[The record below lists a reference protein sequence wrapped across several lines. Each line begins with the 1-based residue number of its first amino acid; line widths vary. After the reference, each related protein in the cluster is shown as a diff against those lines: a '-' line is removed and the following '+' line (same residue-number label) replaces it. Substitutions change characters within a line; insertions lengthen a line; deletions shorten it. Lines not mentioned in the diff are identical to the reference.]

1 MSKPSTKPAHPPYSK
16 MIVEAIAALKDRK
29 GSSRQALVKY
39 IKGNYTG
46 IGDNCSS
53 NVNKKLKV
61 LKEEGIVKEGSGGPY
76 KFALTDAGKAKPKPK
91 PKPAVKKPAPKKAKK
106 SDKKASAK
114 KPTAKKPTA
123 KKASDKKSTPKK
135 AGTAKK
141 GKTPTKK
148 SKPKSPAK
156 KAGKKPTPKKTGKKP
171 AAKKSQKK

>member
-1 MSKPSTKPAHPPYSK
+1 MLKPSTKPAHPPYSK

-91 PKPAVKKPAPKKAKK
+91 PKPKPAVKKPAPKKAKK

-114 KPTAKKPTA
+114 KPTAKK
-123 KKASDKKSTPKK
+123 ASDKKKSTPKK

-141 GKTPTKK
+141 VKTPTKK

>member
-16 MIVEAIAALKDRK
+16 MIVEAIAGLKQRE

-46 IGDNCSS
+46 IGDNCNT

-61 LKEEGIVKEGSGGPY
+61 LKENGIVKEGKGGPF
-76 KFALTDAGKAKPKPK
+76 KFALTDAGKAKPQAKK

-114 KPTAKKPTA
+114 KPAA
-123 KKASDKKSTPKK
+123 KKASDKKKSTPKK

-141 GKTPTKK
+141 VKTPTKK

>member
-16 MIVEAIAALKDRK
+16 MIVEAIAGLKQRE

-46 IGDNCSS
+46 IGDNCNT

-61 LKEEGIVKEGSGGPY
+61 LKENGIVKEGKGGPF
-76 KFALTDAGKAKPKPK
+76 KFALTDAGKAKK

-114 KPTAKKPTA
+114 KPAA
-123 KKASDKKSTPKK
+123 KKASDKKKSTPKK

-141 GKTPTKK
+141 VKTPTKK